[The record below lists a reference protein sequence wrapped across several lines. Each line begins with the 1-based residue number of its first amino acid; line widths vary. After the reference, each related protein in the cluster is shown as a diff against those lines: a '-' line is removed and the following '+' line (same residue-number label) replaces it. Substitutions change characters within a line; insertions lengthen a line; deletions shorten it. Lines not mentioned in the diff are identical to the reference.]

1 MDFGL
6 FARGLLI
13 GLAIAAPVGPIGVL
27 CIRRSLAGGFA
38 LGFLTG
44 MGAAAAD
51 GVYGAV
57 AAFGLTAVSGF
68 LIAQQKF
75 LALGGGLA
83 LIWLGWRTARQR
95 PATRAAAAG
104 NGASLAGAFAST
116 FVLTLANPATILS
129 FIAVF
134 AGLGLG
140 ATPGTAGALAV
151 VAGVFLGSAAWWLFL
166 AGAMAALHRQAPQA
180 AVVWINR
187 VSGAVLAAFGIAALL
202 SLLLV

>member
-6 FARGLLI
+6 FVRGLMI

-68 LIAQQKF
+68 LMAQQKF
-75 LALGGGLA
+75 LALGGGIA
-83 LIWLGWRTARQR
+83 LIWLGWQTAHRA
-95 PATRAAAAG
+95 PATREAAAG
-104 NGASLAGAFAST
+104 KAESLAGAFAST

-140 ATPGTAGALAV
+140 ATPGTAGAVAV
-151 VAGVFLGSAAWWLFL
+151 VAGVFIGSAAWWLFL
-166 AGAMAALHRQAPQA
+166 AGAMAALHRQVPPA
-180 AVVWINR
+180 AVAWINR
-187 VSGAVLAAFGIAALL
+187 VSGAVLAVFGIAALL